1 MVVALSVLGVI
12 AMMAVPMLNL
22 PVRAWSEAAVRRDLA
37 AELRLAYVRMDDE
50 LRRALP
56 GSVRHRQL
64 GARHWLEFLTV
75 RASTR
80 ARAAPAAAA
89 PVCPLACAA
98 PGNNDSLE
106 PSCAESCFTT
116 LGPWV
121 GDPVQPG
128 QDWLV
133 VDPRMPGSAW
143 DPYVG
148 GSAVVA
154 GGIKSRITAV
164 TALPDGSRVDIA
176 PHAFPSLAASRRVWA
191 VAEPVSFQCDP
202 GSSTLLRHS
211 GYAIAAAQPT
221 AFAGATTTTLAGDIA
236 ACDFVVGSDLLHP
249 PRQRVSVRMRVQ
261 RPAGAGVGAESME
274 SLWQRSLRE
283 P

>member
-164 TALPDGSRVDIA
+164 THPAVVRAAIMLTLDATANSFWRIDI
-176 PHAFPSLAASRRVWA
+176 
-191 VAEPVSFQCDP
+191 EPVST
-202 GSSTLLRHS
+202 TLLHFR
-211 GYAIAAAQPT
+211 G
-221 AFAGATTTTLAGDIA
+221 GAWTL
-236 ACDFVVGSDLLHP
+236 
-249 PRQRVSVRMRVQ
+249 RVR
-261 RPAGAGVGAESME
+261 A
-274 SLWQRSLRE
+274 
-283 P
+283 